1 MVVQQRIVPH
11 SVEVE
16 INAWSQP
23 MLDWYKGE
31 CVTMVSKNLLDRYQN
46 CNTSHTLVFQGE
58 KDCIPKPLFG
68 LVASSYHIDI
78 RVFSPRYEG
87 F

>member
-16 INAWSQP
+16 VNAWSQP

-31 CVTMVSKNLLDRYQN
+31 CVTMVSKNLLDRYQKIAILV
-46 CNTSHTLVFQGE
+46 TYWYSKVRKIVYPSH
-58 KDCIPKPLFG
+58 
-68 LVASSYHIDI
+68 SS
-78 RVFSPRYEG
+78 G
-87 F
+87 

>member
-16 INAWSQP
+16 VNAWSQP

-46 CNTSHTLVFQGE
+46 CNTSHILAFQGE
-58 KDCIPKPLFG
+58 RLYTQAIIWVSGILIP
-68 LVASSYHIDI
+68 H
-78 RVFSPRYEG
+78 
-87 F
+87 